1 MQMDQLASLFLDS
14 RQAIGPVLAQLSK
27 SANISF
33 KSQSKRTS
41 DTLHAN
47 DDIDTDY
54 GTLVGKLEVTCED
67 GAKVLVDWINP
78 FALMVHVLTI
88 RLEP

>member
-27 SANISF
+27 SANI
-33 KSQSKRTS
+33 KLNTEAKRTS
-41 DTLHAN
+41 ECLHAN